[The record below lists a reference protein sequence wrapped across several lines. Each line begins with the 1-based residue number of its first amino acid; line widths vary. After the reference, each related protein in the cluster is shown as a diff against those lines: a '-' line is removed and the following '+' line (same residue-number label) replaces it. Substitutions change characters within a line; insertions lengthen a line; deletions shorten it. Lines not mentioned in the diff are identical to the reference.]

1 MNDRWLSM
9 ARVVIERT
17 RTLGRLLRG
26 SMLRAADDEQD
37 LRVGASVAL
46 GLVGFLVGNALLAL
60 LFAALTW
67 AWPAFRKRKIA
78 NREAATIETVLPEC
92 VDLFRLATGAG
103 YSIHQIVDLVVPHLP
118 PAVAP
123 VFIEVRRRVRL
134 GVRLGD
140 ALDPLDDLGECFRPL
155 AAALRSAAFDGIAL
169 THTLDRVAADARLVR
184 RRHAEERARKLP
196 VRLLFPLITC
206 ILPAFGLLTVV
217 PLLVASMPSL
227 SF

>member
-1 MNDRWLSM
+1 MNVRWPIVRGL
-9 ARVVIERT
+9 IERT
-17 RTLGRLLRG
+17 RMLGRLLRG
-26 SMLRAADDEQD
+26 SMLRAPDNELD
-37 LRVGASVAL
+37 LRVGASVVL
-46 GLVGFLVGNALLAL
+46 GLVGLIAGNPVVAV
-60 LFAALTW
+60 LFAALAW

-78 NREAATIETVLPEC
+78 RRESAAIESVLPEC

-103 YSIHQIVDLVVPHLP
+103 YSIHQVVDLVVPHLP

-123 VFIEVRRRVRL
+123 VFVEVRRRVRL

-155 AAALRSAAFDGIAL
+155 AAALRSSAFDGVAL
-169 THTLDRVAADARLVR
+169 THALERVAADARLVR

-206 ILPAFGLLTVV
+206 ILPAFALLTVV

>member
-1 MNDRWLSM
+1 MTVRWPM
-9 ARVVIERT
+9 VHRVVERT
-17 RTLGRLLRG
+17 QALGRLLRG
-26 SMLRAADDEQD
+26 SMLRAPDDELD
-37 LRVGASVAL
+37 LRVGASVVL
-46 GLVGFLVGNALLAL
+46 GLVGFVVGNPPVAI
-60 LFAALTW
+60 LFAALVW
-67 AWPAFRKRKIA
+67 AWPAFRKRKTRK
-78 NREAATIETVLPEC
+78 REAAAIESVLPEC

-103 YSIHQIVDLVVPHLP
+103 YSIHQVVDLVVPHLP

-123 VFIEVRRRVRL
+123 VFVEVRRRVRL

-155 AAALRSAAFDGIAL
+155 AAALRSSAFDGVAL
-169 THTLDRVAADARLVR
+169 THALERVAADARLVR